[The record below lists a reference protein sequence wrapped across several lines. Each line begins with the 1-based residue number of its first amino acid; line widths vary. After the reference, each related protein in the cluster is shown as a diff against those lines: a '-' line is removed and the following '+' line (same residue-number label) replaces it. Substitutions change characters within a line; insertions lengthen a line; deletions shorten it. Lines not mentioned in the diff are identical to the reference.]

1 VEPREYKT
9 LKAYEDWYWW
19 YRAERELLIDTV
31 RRLGIRPG
39 GALLD
44 AGCGSG
50 RNAETLCQ
58 QLGFMGFGVDVSEHA
73 AALWNG
79 ERNVR
84 RCLGS
89 VNRLPYADNSF
100 DIVVSVDVLECQQV
114 DPSASFREMAR
125 VTREGGHVVVF
136 APAFSFLLSR
146 HDVAVHS
153 VRRFCR
159 PDMQRLADSSGL
171 AVRRM
176 TYAFAAFFP
185 AIAGIKLVRRINLP
199 KSAAVARSDL
209 EPLPRWL
216 NRCLLSIA
224 RVEHRVTRHV
234 DAPVGSTLVMIATK
248 TG

>member
-1 VEPREYKT
+1 MEPREYTT

-19 YRAERELLIDTV
+19 YRAERELLIETV
-31 RRLGIRPG
+31 DRLGVRAG
-39 GALLD
+39 GKLLD

-58 QLGFMGFGVDVSEHA
+58 RLGLTGFGVDVSEHA

-89 VNRLPYADNSF
+89 VNRLPYVDNSF
-100 DIVVSVDVLECQQV
+100 DVVVSVDVLECRQV
-114 DPSASFREMAR
+114 DPAVSFQEMAR

-136 APAFSFLLSR
+136 APAFPFLLSR

-153 VRRFCR
+153 VRRFRR
-159 PDMQRLADSSGL
+159 PDMRRLADSSGL

-185 AIAGIKLVRRINLP
+185 AIASIKLARRINLP
-199 KSAAVARSDL
+199 KSGAAARSDL

-224 RVEHRVTRHV
+224 RMEHRVTRHV
-234 DAPVGSTLVMIATK
+234 DAPFGSTVVMVATK
-248 TG
+248 TQ